1 MIAHIIANFLLPH
14 AAMTCTF
21 IKALPSQN
29 DVVIFTTL
37 SRLFLLKIVVVH
49 LYAEDYQA
57 ADGGD
62 EVCGEQEYPCTT
74 EHVALNHKAY
84 STYCHHQE
92 RCECYVVGVACLD
105 GADSLWQITEDK
117 TNACHP
123 ANYYIECTFC
133 HSVSYLMFIAIPPCR
148 GIYSI
153 AC

>member
-1 MIAHIIANFLLPH
+1 M
-14 AAMTCTF
+14 
-21 IKALPSQN
+21 
-29 DVVIFTTL
+29 
-37 SRLFLLKIVVVH
+37 H

-62 EVCGEQEYPCTT
+62 EVCGKQENPCTT

-84 STYCHHQE
+84 SAYCHHQK
-92 RCECYVVGVACLD
+92 RGECYVVGVACLD

-117 TNACHP
+117 TYACHP

-133 HSVSYLMFIAIPPCR
+133 HSVSNLKFIAIPPCR
-148 GIYSI
+148 GICSI